1 MSELRDTPSMAVKSA
16 TPTRYSSVAIFLHWL
31 MSIAVIGMLG
41 VGLWMHELKNSPFKI
56 EIYTWHKWVGLTI
69 LMLAVVRLLWRV
81 HRPPPPMPPMP
92 RWQELAADGSHYLLY
107 GLLFAM
113 PTSGWLMNSAAGFP
127 LTWFGLFKV
136 PALLTRNKD
145 AFEFWQETHEL
156 LAFALIA
163 LICVH
168 IAAAIK
174 HHFIDRDN
182 VLARM
187 LPLVKP
193 RKPAPA
199 KVGAEP

>member
-1 MSELRDTPSMAVKSA
+1 MSESPPVSPLPVAPIVRA
-16 TPTRYSSVAIFLHWL
+16 RYSSFAIFLHWL

-56 EIYTWHKWVGLTI
+56 EIYTWHKWTGLTI
-69 LMLAVVRLLWRV
+69 LMLAVVRVLWRV

-107 GLLFAM
+107 GMLFAM
-113 PTSGWLMNSAAGFP
+113 PLTGWLMNSAAGFP

-136 PALLTRNKD
+136 PALLSRNRD
-145 AFEFWQETHEL
+145 AFEFWQETHEV

-174 HHFIDRDN
+174 HHLIDRDD

-193 RKPAPA
+193 RGKAPTPMST
-199 KVGAEP
+199 EP